1 MSTDSGL
8 LQYLDVGAGTS
19 VSASVGKVTGGEWR
33 IDPNVV
39 HRESIGAQDTVTGGP
54 LEPGGSA
61 EFMVSAST
69 VIDWAIRSSFTNPSL
84 TALCFIGGFNADA
97 RKQTGAVINTM
108 NLKCAVGEPLSASIE
123 WMCLTDVPDSS
134 SAQSYLTTTVYEWF
148 TGTAT
153 IGGSTL
159 QCQSFDIALNNN
171 CSYVYSLDA
180 TSSGTRRMPD
190 AIHVGSQEVSV
201 SVDYLTRPTSTVIAD
216 HTEDTLDTN
225 NTCVF
230 TFVGGTAGTQ
240 TMTITASNLSVSGI
254 SIPFSVGGEIISYSR
269 SFEAK
274 KDAASLSVAVA

>member
-153 IGGSTL
+153 VGGDTL
-159 QCQSFDIALNNN
+159 QVQSFDIALNNN

-225 NTCVF
+225 NSCVF

>member
-19 VSASVGKVTGGEWR
+19 VSSSVGKVTGGEWR

-39 HRESIGAQDTVTGGP
+39 HRESIGAQDQVTGGP

-61 EFMVSAST
+61 EFMVSSSSLLAY
-69 VIDWAIRSSFTNPSL
+69 ALRSAYTNPSL

-97 RKQTGAVINTM
+97 RKQTGAVINTL
-108 NLKCAVGEPLSASIE
+108 NLRCAVGEPLTASIE
-123 WMCLTDVPDSS
+123 WMCLTDVADTSN
-134 SAQSYLTTTVYEWF
+134 AQAYLTTTVYEWF

-153 IGGSTL
+153 IGGGTL
-159 QCQSFDIALNNN
+159 QCQSFDITLNNN

-190 AIHVGSQEVSV
+190 AIHVGSQEVSI
-201 SVDYLTRPTSTVIAD
+201 SIDYLTRPTSTVITD
-216 HTEDTLDTN
+216 HVEDTLDTD

-230 TFVGGTAGTQ
+230 TFVGGTSGTQ

>member
-153 IGGSTL
+153 VGGDTL
-159 QCQSFDIALNNN
+159 QVQSFDIALNNN

-201 SVDYLTRPTSTVIAD
+201 SVDYLTRPTSTVITD
-216 HTEDTLDTN
+216 HVEDTLDTN

>member
-153 IGGSTL
+153 IGGGTL

-225 NTCVF
+225 NSCVF

>member
-8 LQYLDVGAGTS
+8 LQFLDVGAGTS

-153 IGGSTL
+153 IGGNTL

-225 NTCVF
+225 NSCVF
-230 TFVGGTAGTQ
+230 TFVGGTTGTQ